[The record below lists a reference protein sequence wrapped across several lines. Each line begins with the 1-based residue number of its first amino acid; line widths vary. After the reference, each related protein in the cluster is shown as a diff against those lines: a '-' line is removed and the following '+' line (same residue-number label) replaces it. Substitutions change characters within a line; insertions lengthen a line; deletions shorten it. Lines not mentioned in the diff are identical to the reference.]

1 MPSEI
6 TPRDLAARLA
16 RGEPTFLLDVR
27 EPWEYARAALPQ
39 SVLVPLRE
47 LPARYAALAPPQG
60 ALVVTICHHG
70 MRSLDAQVYGLR
82 LGPYLEFPL
91 SQKWTVGLS
100 GGFALA
106 YADSRFKYN
115 ETVSSPGTPSVFS
128 SGSVSDT
135 KLLPGGYAGANIS
148 VLVKPNTRISAGV
161 QYQNVGDFTQ
171 KVNGRRAK
179 LDLGESLFFNVGVN
193 FSF

>member
-70 MRSLDAQVYGLR
+70 MRSLDAASFLAAHGWPGVVSLA
-82 LGPYLEFPL
+82 
-91 SQKWTVGLS
+91 
-100 GGFALA
+100 GGIDAWSHDVDA
-106 YADSRFKYN
+106 
-115 ETVSSPGTPSVFS
+115 TTPR
-128 SGSVSDT
+128 
-135 KLLPGGYAGANIS
+135 Y
-148 VLVKPNTRISAGV
+148 
-161 QYQNVGDFTQ
+161 
-171 KVNGRRAK
+171 
-179 LDLGESLFFNVGVN
+179 
-193 FSF
+193 